1 MWKYLLIDKVFIVN
15 LVYFIKSY
23 IYGNKKFIKFYCILS
38 MLSFFLEVL
47 FIMFSIYSIFE
58 IVIINLG
65 VVICIW
71 SVEIFI
77 RRKVYV
83 RMYKKKYYLDLK

>member
-1 MWKYLLIDKVFIVN
+1 MFIVN

-38 MLSFFLEVL
+38 MLSFFFRSILL

-71 SVEIFI
+71 SVEILI

-83 RMYKKKYYLDLK
+83 RMYKKILFGFEIKEEKL

>member
-1 MWKYLLIDKVFIVN
+1 MYFKYVN
-15 LVYFIKSY
+15 
-23 IYGNKKFIKFYCILS
+23 
-38 MLSFFLEVL
+38 FFLEVL

-71 SVEIFI
+71 SVEILI

-83 RMYKKKYYLDLK
+83 RMYKKKILFGFEIKEEKL